1 MVQAAMIGRRQRLLI
16 GLLFS
21 AMVLSAFWQRQAA
34 DAQNSEL
41 TGSAYGHFADVTLFD
56 AQQPVAG
63 PAPTVT
69 LPAAGG
75 DESAS
80 APSASVVYG
89 PANLFTSGPLTV
101 ATEGTAGSVTSTAT
115 IENVNTSGQEI
126 FTADN
131 LASTCTA
138 SEGDVSG
145 SSTITNGTLITNGGD
160 PDVEGDETVVEI
172 PTDPDPNTAYEGTL
186 APAVNDNFRY
196 VFNEQI
202 ENPDGS
208 LTVNAVHGYL
218 LGPTAVGDIIAGQV
232 VCGVSTGS
240 GEPGGD
246 TTTTTTAQPGGGSD
260 QVTTTTMARR
270 GSTATTV
277 APSRPAPTTPAQPRF
292 TG

>member
-1 MVQAAMIGRRQRLLI
+1 MVQTPMVGRRQKLLV
-16 GLLFS
+16 GVLFS
-21 AMVLSAFWQRQAA
+21 AMVLSAFWQHQRA
-34 DAQNSEL
+34 DAQNPEL
-41 TGSAYGHFADVTLFD
+41 TGSAYGHFADVSLFD

-69 LPAAGG
+69 LPAGGG

-101 ATEGTAGSVTSTAT
+101 ATEGTAGSVTSTAS

-126 FTADN
+126 FTAES

-145 SSTITNGTLITNGGD
+145 SSTVTNGTLITNGGD

-172 PTDPDPNTAYEGTL
+172 PIDPDPNTAYEGTL
-186 APAVNDNFRY
+186 APAVNDSFRY

-232 VCGVSTGS
+232 ICGVNATDS

-246 TTTTTTAQPGGGSD
+246 TTTTTAQPGGSGE
-260 QVTTTTMARR
+260 VTTTTQARQ
-270 GSTATTV
+270 GSTPTTV